1 MKKKLLTLGFGLLF
15 CTACEVTVTDTT
27 DNGDIGNVNEPQETF
42 KAGDIQKTRNLPT
55 EYYIKDVMA
64 YTWSNGAEQATIYSS
79 TCKEEDYKL
88 VWKPDNKQ
96 EYVVTFFEYPS
107 RDSIEIM
114 IGAASFGMFYDPD
127 LANPYPTGLL
137 YQADQVD
144 KASINGFVIG
154 TDTYANVGFINTDCL
169 VDDLDFA
176 DEILN
181 FLEINERD
189 RVVYSCNS
197 VNAAGVEIKLTS
209 NKPTSV
215 SYNLSYEGIKCD
227 VTEKLRFAYYEDD
240 CQAAYDDFLID
251 AEKDPTLKFDMTD
264 YSYALSTSDIECI
277 DDLMDEF
284 YMNAPLL
291 KSQNVKKK
299 TGKDFA
305 KLLAS
310 MSKKIRK

>member
-1 MKKKLLTLGFGLLF
+1 MKKKLLTLGLGLLF
-15 CTACEVTVTDTT
+15 CTACDVTVTDTT
-27 DNGDIGNVNEPQETF
+27 DNGDTGTVNEPKETF
-42 KAGDIQKTRNLPT
+42 KVGDVQKTRNLPT

-64 YTWSNGAEQATIYSS
+64 YTWNSASEQAKVYSS
-79 TCKEEDYKL
+79 VCEEQNLKL
-88 VWKPDNKQ
+88 VWKPDYEFK
-96 EYVVTFFEYPS
+96 YTLTFYDYYE
-107 RDSIEIM
+107 RDSIYMYVNSLGVE
-114 IGAASFGMFYDPD
+114 MFYDADMD
-127 LANPYPTGLL
+127 LPYPAGLL

-189 RVVYSCNS
+189 RVTYSCNS

-240 CQAAYDDFLID
+240 CKAAYDDFTID
-251 AEKDPTLKFDMTD
+251 VEKDPTLKFDMTD

>member
-1 MKKKLLTLGFGLLF
+1 MNSKLLTLGFGLLL
-15 CTACEVTVTDTT
+15 CTACEVTVVDNTDRGEPMGEPFRV
-27 DNGDIGNVNEPQETF
+27 GDVQR
-42 KAGDIQKTRNLPT
+42 TRHLPT
-55 EYYIKDVMA
+55 DYYIKDVMA
-64 YTWSNGAEQATIYSS
+64 YTWNSSSEQAKVYSS
-79 TCKEEDYKL
+79 ICEEQNYKL
-88 VWKPDNKQ
+88 VWKPDYNY
-96 EYVVTFFEYPS
+96 EYTLTFYEYYE
-107 RDSIEIM
+107 RDSIYMYVNSLGME
-114 IGAASFGMFYDPD
+114 MFYDADPD
-127 LANPYPTGLL
+127 LPYPAGFL
-137 YQADQVD
+137 YQADQARE
-144 KASINGFVIG
+144 ASINGFVVG
-154 TDTYANVGFINTDCL
+154 TSTYTNVGFINTDCL

-227 VTEKLRFAYYEDD
+227 ITEKLRFAYYEDD
-240 CQAAYDDFLID
+240 CKAAYDDFLID
-251 AEKDPTLKFDMTD
+251 AEKDPALKFDMTD

-284 YMNAPLL
+284 YMNAPLY
-291 KSQNVKKK
+291 KTQGAKKK
-299 TGKDFA
+299 KSGRDMA
-305 KLLAS
+305 KFLAS

>member
-1 MKKKLLTLGFGLLF
+1 MKKKLLTLGFGLLL
-15 CTACEVTVTDTT
+15 CTACEVTVTDNIDTG
-27 DNGDIGNVNEPQETF
+27 DVNGPKETF
-42 KAGDIQKTRNLPT
+42 KVGDVQKTRNLPT

-64 YTWSNGAEQATIYSS
+64 YSWSNGAEQATIYSS
-79 TCKEEDYKL
+79 TCKEDNYKL

-96 EYVVTFFEYPS
+96 EYTVTFFDYYE
-107 RDSIEIM
+107 RDSVEIM
-114 IGAASFGMFYDPD
+114 IGAASFGMFYDADPD
-127 LANPYPTGLL
+127 LPYPAGLL
-137 YQADQVD
+137 YQADQAN

-154 TDTYANVGFINTDCL
+154 ENTYANVGFINTDCL

-181 FLEINERD
+181 FLEINDRD

-197 VNAAGVEIKLTS
+197 VNAAGVEIKLVS

-240 CQAAYDDFLID
+240 CNAAYEDFLID
-251 AEKDPTLKFDMTD
+251 AEKDPTLKFDMND
-264 YSYALSTSDIECI
+264 YSYALSTSDLECI

-284 YMNAPLL
+284 YMNAPLF
-291 KSQNVKKK
+291 KGQNAKKK
-299 TGKDFA
+299 SSKDFA

>member
-1 MKKKLLTLGFGLLF
+1 MKNKLLILGISLLMF
-15 CTACEVTVTDTT
+15 SACEVTVTDTT
-27 DNGDIGNVNEPQETF
+27 SDNGGANRVESDFHV
-42 KAGDIQKTRNLPT
+42 GDVQKTRHLPT

-64 YTWSNGAEQATIYSS
+64 YTWNSSSEQAKVYSS
-79 TCKEEDYKL
+79 VCEEQNLKL
-88 VWKPDNKQ
+88 VWKPDYEFK
-96 EYVVTFFEYPS
+96 YTLTFYDYYE
-107 RDSIEIM
+107 RDSVYMYVNSLGIE
-114 IGAASFGMFYDPD
+114 MFYDADPD
-127 LANPYPTGLL
+127 LPYPAGLL
-137 YQADQVD
+137 YQADQAD
-144 KASINGFVIG
+144 KYSINGFVVG
-154 TDTYANVGFINTDCL
+154 ENTYTNVGFINTDCL

-197 VNAAGVEIKLTS
+197 VNAAGVNITLVS

-240 CQAAYDDFLID
+240 CKAAYDDFTID
-251 AEKDPTLKFDMTD
+251 VEKDPALTFKMED
-264 YSYALSTSDIECI
+264 YSYALSTSDIACI
-277 DDLMDEF
+277 DELMDEF
-284 YMNAPLL
+284 YMNAPLY
-291 KSQNVKKK
+291 KTQGAKKKK
-299 TGKDFA
+299 TGRDMA

>member
-1 MKKKLLTLGFGLLF
+1 MKKKLLTLGLGLLF
-15 CTACEVTVTDTT
+15 CTACDVTVTDTT
-27 DNGDIGNVNEPQETF
+27 DNGDTGTVNEPKETF
-42 KAGDIQKTRNLPT
+42 KVGDVQKTRNLPT

-64 YTWSNGAEQATIYSS
+64 YTWNSASEQAKVYSS
-79 TCKEEDYKL
+79 VCEEQNLKL
-88 VWKPDNKQ
+88 VWKPDYEFK
-96 EYVVTFFEYPS
+96 YTLTFYDYYE
-107 RDSIEIM
+107 RDSIYMYVNSLGVE
-114 IGAASFGMFYDPD
+114 MFYDADMD
-127 LANPYPTGLL
+127 LPYPAGLL
-137 YQADQVD
+137 YQADQAD
-144 KASINGFVIG
+144 KYSINGFVVG
-154 TDTYANVGFINTDCL
+154 ENTYTNVGFINTDCL

-189 RVVYSCNS
+189 RVTYSCNS

-240 CQAAYDDFLID
+240 CKAAYDDFTID
-251 AEKDPTLKFDMTD
+251 VEKDPTLKFDMTD